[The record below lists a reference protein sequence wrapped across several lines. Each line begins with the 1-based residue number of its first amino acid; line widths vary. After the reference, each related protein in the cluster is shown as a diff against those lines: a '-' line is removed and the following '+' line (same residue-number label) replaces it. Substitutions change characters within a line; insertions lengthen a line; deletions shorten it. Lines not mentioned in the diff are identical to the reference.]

1 MHDIS
6 ESRNII
12 FEKNKEGDTWLITVK
27 YELFFII
34 KYIEN
39 IFKNIYVAV
48 IFGLNINNWYFS
60 YLWLIDMKMR
70 D

>member
-1 MHDIS
+1 MKIKDQ
-6 ESRNII
+6 NIQKI
-12 FEKNKEGDTWLITVK
+12 LITTK

-48 IFGLNINNWYFS
+48 IFGLNINN
-60 YLWLIDMKMR
+60 
-70 D
+70 